1 MAAFFGEYGDASGLS
16 SEGGITEVSLRDA
29 WEAEARNWVAW
40 ARKPGHDSYW
50 QFHRDR
56 FLQLLPPPSGLTLD
70 LGCGEGRFPRDLK
83 ARGYTVIAVDGS
95 PTLIEHAREADPDG
109 DYRVAD
115 AAHLPLAD
123 ASVPLVT
130 ALLSLHDMDDM
141 EGAIAEA
148 ARVLVTGGRLC
159 AAVVHPI
166 NSGGK
171 FASSSPDAE
180 FVMRESYFEQR
191 RYADAVERDGLRMTF
206 TSRHRPLEA
215 CFEALETAGLGV
227 ERLVEVADTTDPPGD
242 RWQRIPL
249 FLHFRAVKP

>member
-1 MAAFFGEYGDASGLS
+1 MAIVG
-16 SEGGITEVSLRDA
+16 VMSLRDA

-40 ARKPGHDSYW
+40 ARTPGHDSYW

-56 FLQLLPPPSGLTLD
+56 FLELLPPPSGLTLD

-83 ARGYTVIAVDGS
+83 ARGYEVISVDAS
-95 PTLIEHAREADPDG
+95 PTLIHFARETDPDG

-115 AAHLPLAD
+115 AANLPLDD
-123 ASVPLVT
+123 ASVQLVT

-141 EGAIAEA
+141 DGAIAEA
-148 ARVLVTGGRLC
+148 ARVLVPGGRLC

-171 FASSSPDAE
+171 FQASVPDAP
-180 FVMRESYFEQR
+180 FIMRQSYFEQR
-191 RYADAVERDGLRMTF
+191 GFADTVERDGLRMTF

-215 CFEALETAGLGV
+215 YFAALESAGLMV
-227 ERLVEVADTTDPPGD
+227 ERLVEIPDSTDPPGD

-249 FLHFRAVKP
+249 FLHFRAIKP

>member
-1 MAAFFGEYGDASGLS
+1 M
-16 SEGGITEVSLRDA
+16 SLRDA

-40 ARKPGHDSYW
+40 ARTPGHDSYW

-56 FLQLLPPPSGLTLD
+56 FLQILPPPKGLTLD
-70 LGCGEGRFPRDLK
+70 IGCGEGRLPRDLK
-83 ARGYTVIAVDGS
+83 AREYEVIGVDAS
-95 PTLIEHAREADPDG
+95 PTLIEHAREADPGG

-123 ASVPLVT
+123 ASVQLVT

-141 EGAIAEA
+141 EGAVAEA
-148 ARVLVTGGRLC
+148 ARVLAPGGRLC

-171 FASSSPDAE
+171 FESSAADAA
-180 FVMRESYFEQR
+180 FIIRDSYFEQR
-191 RYADAVERDGLRMTF
+191 RYSDAIERDGLRMTF

-215 CFEALETAGLGV
+215 YFAALESAGLLV
-227 ERLVEVADTTDPPGD
+227 ERLVEVADTTEPPGD
-242 RWQRIPL
+242 RWQRVPL